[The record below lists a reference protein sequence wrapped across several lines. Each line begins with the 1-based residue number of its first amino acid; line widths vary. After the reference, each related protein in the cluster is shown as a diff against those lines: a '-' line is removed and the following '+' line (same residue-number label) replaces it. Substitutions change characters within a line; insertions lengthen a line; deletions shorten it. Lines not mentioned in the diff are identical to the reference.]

1 MENLLAVDKIIFCFI
16 QIAVVSA
23 VDPGK
28 GKITVTNCNLQLQID
43 LLPVDSE
50 PAVSSVNA
58 SKDVVN
64 YTRFQLLSSRWHY
77 CHKNTFLF
85 ATKVTKYKQIVWLLQ
100 EHLN

>member
-1 MENLLAVDKIIFCFI
+1 MKYITVLENLLAVDKIIFCFI
-16 QIAVVSA
+16 QKTKAVSA

-64 YTRFQLLSSRWHY
+64 YTRFQLLSPRWH
-77 CHKNTFLF
+77 
-85 ATKVTKYKQIVWLLQ
+85 
-100 EHLN
+100 